1 MQRDPLARETA
12 AAVLVARLETH
23 GRKISDSEREELERT
38 IHQVVEVKLGQDIVR
53 EGELKN
59 ESSLIVSGWACRYSD
74 LPDGRRQI
82 LALHVPGDFV
92 DLHSYQLKVMD
103 HSVRAL
109 TPCRV
114 ATVPHDN
121 ITRITEHFPHLTRQ
135 LWLVT
140 LVDAAVMRQW
150 MLGLGQRSALENM
163 AHLLCEMYHRLRAVG
178 LVNGKAFT
186 LPINQIELSETLGLS
201 PVHTNRVV
209 QELRAQN
216 LLVFRGHAAE
226 LPDVD
231 ALEAIADFDPTYL
244 HLGGPA
250 GMLGRE

>member
-1 MQRDPLARETA
+1 MNRDPLARETA

-23 GRKISDSEREELERT
+23 GRKINQREREELERA
-38 IHQVVEVKLGQDIVR
+38 IQQVVEFKLGQDIVR
-53 EGELKN
+53 EHEVKT

-109 TPCRV
+109 TACRV
-114 ATVPHDN
+114 ATVPHDAL
-121 ITRITEHFPHLTRQ
+121 THITEHFPHLTRQ

-178 LVNGKAFT
+178 LINGTAFT
-186 LPINQIELSETLGLS
+186 LPMNQIELSETLGLS
-201 PVHTNRVV
+201 PVHTNRVL

-216 LLVFRGHAAE
+216 LLVLRGQAAE
-226 LPDVD
+226 LPDLA
-231 ALEAIADFDPTYL
+231 ALEALAGFDPTYL
-244 HLGGPA
+244 HLGRPPA
-250 GMLGRE
+250 LLDHA